1 MGKLQHG
8 EGGDT
13 TETVSVAQEEVFQ
26 ISKSQINKAKKK
38 AKKKRLRDNELR
50 ERKKVWSLCSANF
63 LCFDENVLVQLR
75 ILMYVCKKVL
85 TVDQTLTKN
94 R

>member
-50 ERKKVWSLCSANF
+50 ERKKVWSLYVVQIFFVLMRTYWYNF
-63 LCFDENVLVQLR
+63 E
-75 ILMYVCKKVL
+75 Y
-85 TVDQTLTKN
+85 
-94 R
+94 

>member
-1 MGKLQHG
+1 MIKLRLISEYWTYRTSFGLIRVSAVAAIMGKLQHG

-50 ERKKVWSLCSANF
+50 ERKKVWSL
-63 LCFDENVLVQLR
+63 R
-75 ILMYVCKKVL
+75 M
-85 TVDQTLTKN
+85 
-94 R
+94 